1 MAHSNQVREF
11 LFTDKGVQLFDVYV
25 GPSGVL
31 MGTARH
37 ALEAREQAE
46 ARAGQQEI
54 DRNQRLIEHKRHAL
68 EAQVAALRAQFEAEE
83 QLLRDAIVQEE
94 GRQEALATDRDQIAQ
109 IRKADLPPA

>member
-1 MAHSNQVREF
+1 M
-11 LFTDKGVQLFDVYV
+11 
-25 GPSGVL
+25 L

-54 DRNQRLIEHKRHAL
+54 DRNQRLIEQKRHAL

-94 GRQEALATDRDQIAQ
+94 GRQEALAADRDQIAL
-109 IRKADLPPA
+109 IRRADLPPA